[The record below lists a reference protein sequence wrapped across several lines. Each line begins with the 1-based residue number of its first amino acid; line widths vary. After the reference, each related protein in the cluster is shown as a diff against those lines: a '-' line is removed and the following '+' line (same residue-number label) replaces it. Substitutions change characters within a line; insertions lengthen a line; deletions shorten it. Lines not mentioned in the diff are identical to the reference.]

1 MTNIDI
7 KRVCIHECCHGV
19 VARLFC
25 HRMAI
30 EGIVVN
36 RGLVEKGQDQGALN
50 LRGPG
55 LSDEQDFAE
64 LAITYLAGVVGENI
78 FLRGID
84 TIKAKK
90 EEIIADN
97 KIMDWSMAGGDL
109 PSFHYTAFA
118 FRIEYGID
126 EYKLKEYCLRFLID
140 FLTNNE
146 VWSMVEKL
154 CDELLK
160 KDDLK
165 LSEEELESI
174 FAEIGLDALLDNKRN
189 QYLQRCDEVP
199 LFCQ

>member
-7 KRVCIHECCHGV
+7 KRVCIHECSHGV
-19 VARLFC
+19 VTRLFRQ
-25 HRMAI
+25 RMTI

-55 LSDEQDFAE
+55 LSGEQDFVG

-78 FLRGID
+78 FLLGVD
-84 TIKAKK
+84 AIKAKK
-90 EEIIADN
+90 EEIVADN

-109 PSFHYTAFA
+109 PSFHNTAFA
-118 FRIEYGID
+118 FRIEYEID
-126 EYKLKEYCLRFLID
+126 ENKLKEFCLRFLID
-140 FLTNNE
+140 FLTDNE
-146 VWSMVEKL
+146 VWSMVDKL

-165 LSEEELESI
+165 LSEEELESV
-174 FAEIGLDALLDNKRN
+174 FTEIGLDVLLDNKRN
-189 QYLQRCDEVP
+189 QYLRRCDEAL